1 MTTAISPSAANLR
14 DSFDTLS
21 SDGSY
26 DSFYSEDSWACNDRK
41 LDIAEDHH
49 DRLDDEIA
57 WLDAQAGLYDQE
69 EETLDEKIKKW
80 DEAAALYEDE
90 TSEDDVLYLE
100 LFGEGKYETEEE
112 GINRR
117 IIEQE
122 VYMLQTTHSNLRY
135 SGNAQNIYL
144 SESPFFERVGQT
156 VQGKELSIAEYQ
168 KHRNG
173 ISWID
178 DYINILVTDE
188 LLYETELEE
197 VQICE
202 EKETQIKRATGIT
215 EEETRPN
222 HVVGISDKVIKAFQS
237 KRGRKDHKR
246 KFVHKIEN
254 KRGKIVEAPKQISK
268 KPYPTWHKKKTG
280 REHKATLVPRD
291 KNEHIKEVF
300 EVCKLKY
307 PKNAPWDLDSS
318 WEETTIELWKDPSVT
333 TKYKASA
340 TTCYKDD
347 TQLWL

>member
-1 MTTAISPSAANLR
+1 MTTTISPSAANLR

-26 DSFYSEDSWACNDRK
+26 DSFYSEGNWVWNDRK
-41 LDIAEDHH
+41 LDIAEDHR
-49 DRLDDEIA
+49 DSLDDDIA
-57 WLDAQAGLYDQE
+57 RLDAQAALYDQE
-69 EETLDEKIKKW
+69 EGTLDENIKKW

-90 TSEDDVLYLE
+90 TKEDDLYWE
-100 LFGEGKYETEEE
+100 LFGENKRETDEES
-112 GINRR
+112 INRR

-156 VQGKELSIAEYQ
+156 VQGKELSFDEYQ
-168 KHRNG
+168 KHRKG

-188 LLYETELEE
+188 LLYETQLEE
-197 VQICE
+197 LQFRE
-202 EKETQIKRATGIT
+202 EKETQLKRATGIT
-215 EEETRPN
+215 EEETQPN
-222 HVVGISDKVIKAFQS
+222 HVIGISDKVIKAFQS

-246 KFVHKIEN
+246 KFVHKTEN
-254 KRGKIVEAPKQISK
+254 KHGRLVEAPKQISK
-268 KPYPTWHKKKTG
+268 KPYPSWRKKKTG

-291 KNEHIKEVF
+291 KNEHIKEIF

-318 WEETTIELWKDPSVT
+318 WEETTIELWKGPSVMSS
-333 TKYKASA
+333 YKG
-340 TTCYKDD
+340 D
-347 TQLWL
+347 TQLWV

>member
-1 MTTAISPSAANLR
+1 MTTTISPSAANLR

-26 DSFYSEDSWACNDRK
+26 DSFYSEGNWVCNDRK
-41 LDIAEDHH
+41 LEIAEDHR
-49 DRLDDEIA
+49 DSLDEDIA
-57 WLDAQAGLYDQE
+57 RLDAQAALYDQE
-69 EETLDEKIKKW
+69 EGTLDENIKKW

-90 TSEDDVLYLE
+90 TKEDDLYWE
-100 LFGEGKYETEEE
+100 LFGENKRETDEES
-112 GINRR
+112 INRR

-188 LLYETELEE
+188 LLYETQLEE
-197 VQICE
+197 LQFQK
-202 EKETQIKRATGIT
+202 EKETQLKRATSIT
-215 EEETRPN
+215 EEETQPN
-222 HVVGISDKVIKAFQS
+222 HVIGISDKVIKAFQS
-237 KRGRKDHKR
+237 KRGRKEHKR
-246 KFVHKIEN
+246 KFAHKTEN
-254 KRGKIVEAPKQISK
+254 KHGKIVEAPKQNSK
-268 KPYPTWHKKKTG
+268 KPYPSWRKKKTG

-291 KNEHIKEVF
+291 KNEHIKEIF

-318 WEETTIELWKDPSVT
+318 WEEATIELWKGPSVMSS
-333 TKYKASA
+333 YKG
-340 TTCYKDD
+340 D
-347 TQLWL
+347 TQLWV

>member
-26 DSFYSEDSWACNDRK
+26 DSFYSESDWACNDRK
-41 LDIAEDHH
+41 LDIAEDHR
-49 DRLDDEIA
+49 DSLDDDIA
-57 WLDAQAGLYDQE
+57 RLDAQAALYDQE
-69 EETLDEKIKKW
+69 EGTLDENIKKW
-80 DEAAALYEDE
+80 DEAASLYEDE
-90 TSEDDVLYLE
+90 DRTDPYWV
-100 LFGEGKYETEEE
+100 LFGEGAGKSETDEE

-144 SESPFFERVGQT
+144 TESPFFERVGQT

-168 KHRNG
+168 QHRNG

-188 LLYETELEE
+188 LLYETHLEE
-197 VQICE
+197 IQHQE
-202 EKETQIKRATGIT
+202 EKDTQLKRATDIT

-222 HVVGISDKVIKAFQS
+222 HVVGLSDKVIKAFQS
-237 KRGRKDHKR
+237 KRGRKDRKR
-246 KFVHKIEN
+246 KFVHKTEN
-254 KRGKIVEAPKQISK
+254 KHGRLVEAPKQISK
-268 KPYPTWHKKKTG
+268 KPYPTWRKKKTG

-300 EVCKLKY
+300 EVCNLKY
-307 PKNAPWDLDSS
+307 PKNAPWELDSS
-318 WEETTIELWKDPSVT
+318 WEEATIELWKGPPVVNT
-333 TKYKASA
+333 YKG
-340 TTCYKDD
+340 D

>member
-1 MTTAISPSAANLR
+1 MTTAISPSAAKLR

-26 DSFYSEDSWACNDRK
+26 DSFYSEDSWARHDRK
-41 LDIAEDHH
+41 FEIAEDHR
-49 DRLDDEIA
+49 DSLDDDIA
-57 WLDAQAGLYDQE
+57 RLDAQAGLYDQE

-80 DEAAALYEDE
+80 DEAAALYEHE
-90 TSEDDVLYLE
+90 TSEDDALYLE
-100 LFGEGKYETEEE
+100 LFGESKHETDEE

-122 VYMLQTTHSNLRY
+122 VYMLETTHSNLRY

-156 VQGKELSIAEYQ
+156 VQGKKLSIAEYQ

-188 LLYETELEE
+188 LLHETQLQEL
-197 VQICE
+197 QFQE
-202 EKETQIKRATGIT
+202 EKETQLKRATGIT
-215 EEETRPN
+215 EEETQPN
-222 HVVGISDKVIKAFQS
+222 HVVGLSDKVIKAFQS

-246 KFVHKIEN
+246 KFVHKTEN

-268 KPYPTWHKKKTG
+268 KPYPSWRKKKTG
-280 REHKATLVPRD
+280 REHKSTLVPRD
-291 KNEHIKEVF
+291 RDEHIKEVF
-300 EVCKLKY
+300 EVCNLKY
-307 PKNAPWDLDSS
+307 PKRAPWDLDNE
-318 WEETTIELWKDPSVT
+318 WEEATVKLWRGPAVVTTYEGSKELW
-333 TKYKASA
+333 
-340 TTCYKDD
+340 
-347 TQLWL
+347 L

>member
-1 MTTAISPSAANLR
+1 MTTAISPSAAKLR
-14 DSFDTLS
+14 DSFDTMS
-21 SDGSY
+21 SDGS
-26 DSFYSEDSWACNDRK
+26 FYSDDDSWVWHDRK
-41 LDIAEDHH
+41 LEIAEDHR
-49 DRLDDEIA
+49 DSLDDDIA
-57 WLDAQAGLYDQE
+57 RLDAQAALYDQE
-69 EETLDEKIKKW
+69 EGTLDENIKKW

-90 TSEDDVLYLE
+90 TSEDDALYWE
-100 LFGEGKYETEEE
+100 MFGENKRETDEE

-135 SGNAQNIYL
+135 SGKAQNIYL

-168 KHRNG
+168 KLRKG

-188 LLYETELEE
+188 LLHETELQEL
-197 VQICE
+197 QFQE
-202 EKETQIKRATGIT
+202 EKETQLKRATGIT

-222 HVVGISDKVIKAFQS
+222 HVVGLSDKVIKAFQS
-237 KRGRKDHKR
+237 KRGRKDRKR
-246 KFVHKIEN
+246 KFVHKTEN

-268 KPYPTWHKKKTG
+268 KPYPSWRKKKTG

-291 KNEHIKEVF
+291 KNEHIKEIF

-318 WEETTIELWKDPSVT
+318 WEEATIELWKGPPVMSS
-333 TKYKASA
+333 YKG
-340 TTCYKDD
+340 D
-347 TQLWL
+347 TQLWV